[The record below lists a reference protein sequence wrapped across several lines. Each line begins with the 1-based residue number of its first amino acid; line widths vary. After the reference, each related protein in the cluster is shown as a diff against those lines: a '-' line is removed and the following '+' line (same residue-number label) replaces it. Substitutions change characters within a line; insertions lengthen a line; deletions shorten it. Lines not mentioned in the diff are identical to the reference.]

1 MHVAVLS
8 NGTEREVT
16 LDLDPEQ
23 ETVASLAAAVT
34 GSADGAGLLVDGRFV
49 DGATPLAQAGLRQGS
64 VIRPAAGPDG
74 KAASAATLEL
84 RILGGIDGGRRLP
97 LPPGSHVIGRGDVEI
112 DVGSRTVSPTHA

>member
-34 GSADGAGLLVDGRFV
+34 GSADGEAGMLVDGRFV
-49 DGATPLAQAGLRQGS
+49 DGSTPLAQAGLRQGS
-64 VIRPAAGPDG
+64 VIQPAAGPG
-74 KAASAATLEL
+74 GEAVSAATF
-84 RILGGIDGGRRLP
+84 RRHGGD
-97 LPPGSHVIGRGDVEI
+97 
-112 DVGSRTVSPTHA
+112 

>member
-16 LDLDPEQ
+16 LELDPEQ

-34 GSADGAGLLVDGRFV
+34 GSAEGEAGLLVDGRFV
-49 DGATPLAQAGLRQGS
+49 DGSTPVARAGLRQGS

-74 KAASAATLEL
+74 TAATAATPQPRLV
-84 RILGGIDGGRRLP
+84 GGGDGGQRP
-97 LPPGSHVIGRGDVEI
+97 APP
-112 DVGSRTVSPTHA
+112 P